1 MKGYK
6 FEEEK
11 VKIPSEMMNKL
22 LMIRDEFDSTI
33 ETLDIMRN
41 KNLMKSIRRSREDVK
56 NTRLIS
62 WKELQKRWKKKH
74 VKI

>member
-6 FEEEK
+6 LEEEK

-22 LMIRDEFDSTI
+22 LMIRDEFDTTI

-41 KNLMKSIRRSREDVK
+41 KNLMKSIRKSREDVK
-56 NTRLIS
+56 RGRLIS
-62 WKELQKRWKKKH
+62 WKELQERWKKKH
-74 VKI
+74 AKI